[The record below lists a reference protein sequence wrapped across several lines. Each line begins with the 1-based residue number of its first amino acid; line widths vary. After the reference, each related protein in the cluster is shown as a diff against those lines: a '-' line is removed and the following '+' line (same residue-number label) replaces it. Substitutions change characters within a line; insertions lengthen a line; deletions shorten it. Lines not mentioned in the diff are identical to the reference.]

1 MKKLKSTL
9 LFIPIILFMF
19 NAYALIVAVPERQ
32 IYETPSPANESFY
45 FCTYNPYYHCYYQ
58 DVNINEYNYPY
69 YPISN
74 PYYNRYDYP
83 HVIRYYS
90 EYPQEV
96 IEEQPIAITRNV
108 PIVEQPVT
116 ITRGA
121 PPVAQEP
128 VKVNVNV
135 NDQPNV
141 NVTEPTHIEK

>member
-1 MKKLKSTL
+1 MKILISTL
-9 LFIPIILFMF
+9 FFTAISTFML
-19 NAYALIVAVPERQ
+19 NAFALIVAVPERR

-74 PYYNRYDYP
+74 PYYDRYDYP
-83 HVIRYYS
+83 FVSRYYS
-90 EYPQEV
+90 EYPEGI
-96 IEEQPIAITRNV
+96 IEEQPVTITRST

-116 ITRGA
+116 ITRSA
-121 PPVAQEP
+121 PAVAQEP